1 MVGGMKSGIRF
12 DVGWVVLCLLF
23 PLFNPPVVHA
33 APAKARLSRVFLW
46 VEADPAD
53 LKRAN
58 VPILEREGKKAMTT
72 LSPAQFQSLLKQ
84 RISLIVREA
93 VELPLPKPY
102 LSLAEVEAEML
113 RLSKAYPKHVEL
125 VNVSQRF
132 KVPPTAD
139 GRSVLALRIHASQSS
154 EPAPTVLLDSIHHA
168 REVITPL
175 VLLDAAKTLAE
186 EYGKDPKV
194 TRWVDH
200 YDIWLIPIVNP
211 DGYHYMFSTDP
222 FWRKNRRKNSD
233 GTFGVDLNRNY
244 PFQWGTCGSNSPKG
258 ESEIY
263 KGSAPASEPEVQAMV
278 ALGAAIQPQL
288 YLTYHSYGNDVVRP
302 YVCATVA
309 DETLVQ
315 SVTQSMAT
323 AAGYKFRKASSS
335 GESFEHYY
343 NRYGSL
349 SYLIEVGTEFHPKPT
364 DAPMLIAKA
373 RTTWMTLLERGMQTA
388 VLLQVVD
395 KATQQPVLADLRLDE
410 IKFVTGEVRR
420 TLAKNGFFAWTLAPG
435 SYTLRVSA
443 AGYKP
448 WSKSLSLTSSSLL
461 RLKVELE
468 AGGVDSTEAGVEEA
482 PHSPEASFEA
492 SSSEKSGEEPQLDR
506 ASSSEVAPSED
517 GKPRS
522 ESQDKVNDGNVSPD
536 APLLEKPSGQGC
548 ECSTGESWSWT
559 WGLLLLL
566 GFYLLRRLRSV
577 PPSSSR

>member
-1 MVGGMKSGIRF
+1 MVGGMKSRIRF
-12 DVGWVVLCLLF
+12 FCWAVSCLLLSVLNL
-23 PLFNPPVVHA
+23 PTVYA
-33 APAKARLSRVFLW
+33 APAKARLSGVFLW

-58 VPILEREGKKAMTT
+58 IPILEREGKKALTT
-72 LSPAQFQSLLKQ
+72 LSPAQFQSLVQQ
-84 RISLIVREA
+84 RISLLVREA

-102 LSLAEVEAEML
+102 LSLADVETEML
-113 RLSKAYPKHVEL
+113 RLSTTYPKHVEL
-125 VNVSQRF
+125 VNVSRRF
-132 KVPPTAD
+132 KIPPTAD
-139 GRSVLALRIHASQSS
+139 GRSVLALRIHSGKTS

-175 VLLDAAKTLAE
+175 VLLDAAKVLAE

-233 GTFGVDLNRNY
+233 GTLGVDLNRNY
-244 PFQWGTCGSNSPKG
+244 PFQWGACGSNSPKG

-263 KGSAPASEPEVQAMV
+263 KGSGPASEPEVQAMV

-364 DAPMLIAKA
+364 DAPLLIAKA
-373 RTTWMTLLERGMQTA
+373 RNTWMTLLDRGMQTA
-388 VLLQVVD
+388 VLLRVVD
-395 KATQQPVLADLRLDE
+395 KTTQQPVLADLRLDE
-410 IKFVTGEVRR
+410 ITFVTGEVRR
-420 TLAKNGFFAWTLAPG
+420 TLAKNGFFAWTLMPG

-461 RLKVELE
+461 RWKVELE
-468 AGGVDSTEAGVEEA
+468 TGGVDSTEAGVEEA
-482 PHSPEASFEA
+482 SHSPEASLETND
-492 SSSEKSGEEPQLDR
+492 SEGSGEESLQDR
-506 ASSSEVAPSED
+506 ASSSEASSEE
-517 GKPRS
+517 GKQGT
-522 ESQDKVNDGNVSPD
+522 ESQDKMSDGNAIPEPSP
-536 APLLEKPSGQGC
+536 LETPSGQGC
-548 ECSTGESWSWT
+548 ECSAGESWSWT
-559 WGLLLLL
+559 WGLLLVL
-566 GFYLLRRLRSV
+566 GFYLLRRSRSMR
-577 PPSSSR
+577 PPSSH